1 MGKGSKKDEVFIMIS
16 LHETVPT
23 KKRKQYLKQLKTLQT
38 EMNEL
43 SGTLKRLKADVQRT
57 LQEIHK

>member
-1 MGKGSKKDEVFIMIS
+1 MIS
-16 LHETVPT
+16 LHETVST

>member
-1 MGKGSKKDEVFIMIS
+1 MIS
-16 LHETVPT
+16 LHETVTT
-23 KKRKQYLKQLKTLQT
+23 KKRQQYLKQLKTLQT

-43 SGTLKRLKADVQRT
+43 SGTLKRLKSDVKRT